1 MDEIIGDWVIIE
13 SIEFLTEKPFPEE
26 FLNKLENPSY
36 YFLIDIND
44 DNKPKKT
51 SLFNLNPIE
60 KNTIDLKI
68 KIQLNTTLSKIRI
81 RFFKSSGVKLL
92 QGEFIFSNQKAVNS
106 EINSLQCYL
115 GNSVKEK
122 IAIIKLTYIVNLKH
136 SLNND
141 TNNEIH
147 PFDIYDNY
155 MQDVEK
161 KNKATSNKGDKT
173 VMNIIKDKKF
183 SLLDLATGS
192 NTENFN
198 VFVHNMDYIRAIL
211 NEVIDL
217 VQWKNPYKTFS
228 ILSILTLLFY
238 YSSFLV
244 LVAIPLLLI
253 FFHICNKDEL
263 IVNYSYKN
271 VSSDKVA
278 NLHLI
283 MWIIELT
290 NNIINRYES
299 LLEAIQAVSGE
310 LALEVYFN
318 LIKFVFLNIISLL
331 LFDFTVFQ
339 INVKLFI
346 VIAIWLVFL
355 YQYPPFQGFCFVLL
369 KIMNKSLSN
378 CDYLFTKINS
388 NVGAKKFIK
397 NIVITSI
404 PFLDIGMKLYSI
416 AINKDELSLDKVVK
430 DLASTPSKVMVPDSE
445 DVNSGKEL
453 LKYEL
458 LEKER
463 WWLALGWKKKLFSS
477 DGPTWQKIDSDEY
490 CDIKMVMLPDKE
502 EYHWNSEWKIELNS
516 KSDDQGWEYGNDFKN
531 KDDFGAKKATK
542 YVRKRKWVRYAV
554 KNK

>member
-1 MDEIIGDWVIIE
+1 MDENIGNWVIID
-13 SIEFLTEKPFPEE
+13 SIEFLTSKPFPEE
-26 FLNKLENPSY
+26 SINKLENPSY
-36 YFLIDIND
+36 YLLIGIND

-51 SLFNLNPIE
+51 SPFNLNPNE

-68 KIQLNTTLSKIRI
+68 KIQLNTTLSKIR
-81 RFFKSSGVKLL
+81 FELFKSNGKELL
-92 QGEFIFSNQKAVNS
+92 HGGLLFSNHKIVNS
-106 EINSLQCYL
+106 DINSLKCCL
-115 GNSVKEK
+115 GNTLKEK
-122 IAIIKLTYIVNLKH
+122 IAIIKLTYIINSKDA
-136 SLNND
+136 LNQD

-147 PFDIYDNY
+147 PFDVYDNY
-155 MQDVEK
+155 MQYVEK
-161 KNKATSNKGDKT
+161 KSKASNKGDKT
-173 VMNIIKDKKF
+173 VMNIIKDKNF
-183 SLLDLATGS
+183 SILDLATGS

-198 VFVHNMDYIRAIL
+198 MFVHNMDYIRAIL
-211 NEVIDL
+211 NEVVDL

-228 ILSILTLLFY
+228 ILSIITLLFY
-238 YSSFLV
+238 YSSFLI
-244 LVAIPLLLI
+244 LVATPLLLI

-263 IVNYSYKN
+263 ITNYSYKK

-290 NNIINRYES
+290 NNIINGYES

-318 LIKFVFLNIISLL
+318 IIKFVFLNIMSLI
-331 LFDFTVFQ
+331 LFNFTVFQ

-346 VIAIWLVFL
+346 VVSILLIFL
-355 YQYPPFQGFCFVLL
+355 YQYPPFQAFCFVLL
-369 KIMNKSLSN
+369 RILNKSLSN
-378 CDYLFTKINS
+378 FDHIFIKINS
-388 NVGAKKFIK
+388 NVSSKKFIK
-397 NIVITSI
+397 NVFIHTI
-404 PFLDIGMKLYSI
+404 PFLDTGLKLYSI
-416 AINKDELSLDKVVK
+416 AINKDDLSLDKVVK
-430 DLASTPSKVMVPDSE
+430 DLASTPSKVVIPDSE

-490 CDIKMVMLPDKE
+490 CDIKMVMLPDNE
-502 EYHWNSEWKIELNS
+502 EYHWNSEWKIELSS
-516 KSDDQGWEYGNDFKN
+516 KSDDQGWEYGSDFKN
-531 KDDFGAKKATK
+531 KEDFGSKKATK
-542 YVRKRKWVRYAV
+542 YVRKRKWVRYAI